1 MKHKFIALL
10 VACAAWLFVSA
21 SPVLAQANPSKCVSL
36 ISKRLETVGTID
48 FDFNKARQIIK
59 EFDFGK
65 ASEFVNDAGKRLAFQ
80 RIFTSMSE
88 FIDLA
93 PNDISG
99 KAMKGYTRFSGGI
112 IRATGADFVADLKKV
127 FGGSNF
133 DGPGFNK
140 VMEQLDGTGTWRNQ
154 TDWESP
160 GGLTY
165 STAPDLSHGHRI
177 SHLFNHTVPDPDK
190 TLHSVFSVPRKNL
203 LKLIDEGWEN
213 QAKYHPLKPNG
224 APDERVWIVDMGRP
238 IGTDGQT
245 LLRVV
250 VDSPGSSNFTSA
262 YPFTPNP

>member
-1 MKHKFIALL
+1 MKYKFISVLI
-10 VACAAWLFVSA
+10 ACVAWLFVSA
-21 SPVLAQANPSKCVSL
+21 SQTSEQANPSKCVSL
-36 ISKRLETVGTID
+36 ISKRLEAVGTVD

-65 ASEFVNDAGKRLAFQ
+65 ASEFVNDGGKRLAFQ

-140 VMEQLDGTGTWRNQ
+140 VMEQLDGTGAWKNQ

-165 STAPDLSHGHRI
+165 STAPDLSQGHRV
-177 SHLFNHTVPDPDK
+177 SHVFNHTIPDPAK
-190 TLHSVFSVPRKNL
+190 PQHSIFSVPRNDVL
-203 LKLIDEGWEN
+203 GLVDEGWGK
-213 QAKYHPLKPNG
+213 QAKFHPLKPDG
-224 APDERVWIVDMGRP
+224 TPDERVWIVDMGRQV
-238 IGTDGQT
+238 GTAGET
-245 LLRVV
+245 HLKIVI
-250 VDSPGSSNFTSA
+250 SAPGSSVITTAF
-262 YPFTPNP
+262 PFIP